1 MSTIRE
7 LLLKGKSLLR
17 DLPDPHLEAKL
28 LLLVCTS
35 LSEEQFYSSP
45 DNKLSRAQERRFFE
59 LTSKRLAGFPLS
71 YLTGTKE
78 FWSISFKVSPGVMI
92 PRPETELII
101 EKVLELSSRKDE
113 TIVDIGTG
121 CGNIAISL
129 AKELPQ
135 TRIIATDTEKIALEV
150 AKANASR
157 EKLSNII
164 FSRGSLFSPLKELKL
179 ERKCDFIVSNP
190 PYVSE
195 DEWAGL
201 ARETRNHEPK
211 SSLVAGESG
220 LEVISNL
227 VQGAP
232 PYLKS
237 GGYLLIE
244 IGQGQKDKVL
254 SFFKS
259 GSSWVDL
266 DFFKDLAGIPRI
278 VLGRV

>member
-1 MSTIRE
+1 M
-7 LLLKGKSLLR
+7 
-17 DLPDPHLEAKL
+17 
-28 LLLVCTS
+28 LLVCTS

-121 CGNIAISL
+121 CGNIAVSL

-135 TRIIATDTEKIALEV
+135 AKIIATDTEKIALEV

-164 FSRGSLFSPLKELKL
+164 FSRGSLFSPLKEFKL

-211 SSLVAGESG
+211 SSFVAGKSG

-232 PYLKS
+232 PYLKP